1 MKALKNIVWLLLFS
15 LICEAVFAAPVDEKK
30 TISVAKKELVQQHHT
45 GEPADGGFW
54 CRMEVSGRDTVPHI
68 VLTTVYVFPPLKFKN
83 KRQEKFYWRTVR
95 DVKKALPY
103 AKIVGQMLAET
114 NDTLMKMSSDR
125 ERKRY
130 MKAFEKEIFN
140 RYKGDM
146 RRFTLSQG
154 KMLIRLIS
162 RECNQ
167 SSYALI
173 RAYRGGFVAGFW
185 QGFARLLGAD
195 LKDEFGEDEK
205 DAIVERVIFLVEAGQ
220 L

>member
-1 MKALKNIVWLLLFS
+1 MKILKLILFICIPFFCFSDLYAEKITSKKS
-15 LICEAVFAAPVDEKK
+15 LK
-30 TISVAKKELVQQHHT
+30 TKRETEQHRT
-45 GEPADGGFW
+45 GEVAENGGFW
-54 CRMEVSGRDTVPHI
+54 CRMEVKGHDTIPHI
-68 VLTTVYVFPPLKFKN
+68 VLQTIYVFPPIKFKS

-103 AKIVGQMLAET
+103 AKIVGKMLAET
-114 NDTLMKMSSDR
+114 NDTLMKMSSDK

-130 MKAFEKEIFN
+130 MKSLEKEIFN
-140 RYKGDM
+140 RYEGDM
-146 RRFTLSQG
+146 RHFTLSQG

-167 SSYALI
+167 SSYGLI

-185 QGFARLLGAD
+185 QGFARLFGAN
-195 LKDEFGEDEK
+195 LKEEFGDTEK
-205 DAIVERVIFLVEAGQ
+205 DKIIERVILLVESGQ

>member
-1 MKALKNIVWLLLFS
+1 MKALKNIVWLVLFAMFFNAS
-15 LICEAVFAAPVDEKK
+15 FAADVEG
-30 TISVAKKELVQQHHT
+30 TTVATTKKELVQQHRT
-45 GEPADGGFW
+45 GEPAPDGGFW
-54 CRMEVSGRDTVPHI
+54 CRMEVRGHDTVPHV
-68 VLTTVYVFPPLKFKN
+68 VLPTVYIFPPLKFKN

-146 RRFTLSQG
+146 RKFTLNQG

-185 QGFARLLGAD
+185 QGFARLFGAD

-205 DAIVERVIFLVEAGQ
+205 DAIVDRVIFLVEAGQ